1 MILDLLWIN
10 LVVNYIVKTNNL
22 VKLQRDLLNEFN
34 KCNID
39 VNKKFLIGVS
49 GGPDSMWL
57 LNLLK
62 SLNIVAAHVNYNKR
76 YDSNYDESLVSR
88 FCANNNIPL
97 EILSLHNK
105 YSSGNF
111 QAIARKERYD
121 FYFEISKKYQCDY
134 ILLAHQKDDF
144 LESSIM
150 QENSNRKPL
159 FWGIKQLNI
168 LNNNIIFRPMLNLW
182 TKQEIIDF
190 CNEYSILFATDYT
203 NAETH
208 YTRNKIRSN
217 LKKLDPEQKQNKYQF
232 FVNKNIENEHI
243 EKQVL
248 ESFEDWKNNQFNVD
262 KLDKN
267 FVYIDQLLFYTLN
280 HFYNNLKLSLNKI
293 HGIKDFLFSQNRTKN
308 FKLNDEQYIHKIK
321 NLLIFK

>member
-22 VKLQRDLLNEFN
+22 VELQRDLLNEFN
-34 KCNID
+34 KYNID

-62 SLNIVAAHVNYNKR
+62 SLNIIVAHVNYNKR

-88 FCANNNIPL
+88 FCADNNIPL

-121 FYFEISKKYQCDY
+121 FYFEISKN
-134 ILLAHQKDDF
+134 INATISSLLTKRRF

-232 FVNKNIENEHI
+232 LSIKILKMNILKNK
-243 EKQVL
+243 
-248 ESFEDWKNNQFNVD
+248 F
-262 KLDKN
+262 
-267 FVYIDQLLFYTLN
+267 
-280 HFYNNLKLSLNKI
+280 
-293 HGIKDFLFSQNRTKN
+293 
-308 FKLNDEQYIHKIK
+308 
-321 NLLIFK
+321 